1 MARISTYPVDQNPD
15 GADILLGTDSTGGTD
30 ATKNF
35 RISDISLIVINDFLA
50 NSNWKFNIDAV
61 LGEQQR
67 SSIFFPAGGGDNT
80 SWSNITT
87 LRATLFMANGT
98 NAQPYL
104 QYLLTN
110 NPVTGQPAADNL
122 IKITDRNDLSSF
134 GVYTFNSLTLVS
146 NATGM
151 HIYDIGLAFKKGAGA
166 IQSKHIYGINIDPS
180 DATDKTF
187 EFEQATPATSWGNGT
202 PPIITHNLAKFPSI
216 TVVDTAN
223 TVVTGQYDYIDHNNV
238 TLTFSA
244 AFAGKAYLN

>member
-15 GADILLGTDSTGGTD
+15 GSDILLGTDSSGGTD

-50 NSNWKFNIDAV
+50 NSNWKFNIDATE
-61 LGEQQR
+61 GENQR
-67 SSIFFPAGGGDNT
+67 ANIFFAAGGGDNT

-110 NPVTGQPAADNL
+110 DPVTGQPAADNV
-122 IKITDRNDLSSF
+122 IKITDKNDLSSF
-134 GVYTFNSLTLVS
+134 GVYTFTSLTLVS
-146 NATGM
+146 NVTGM
-151 HIYDIGLAFKKGAGA
+151 HIYDIGLTFKKGAGA

-180 DATDKTF
+180 DNDDKTF
-187 EFEQATPATSWGNGT
+187 EYEQVTPSTAWGDNGVV
-202 PPIITHNLAKFPSI
+202 THNLAKFPSI
-216 TVVDTAN
+216 TVVDTAG
-223 TVVTGQYDYIDHNNV
+223 TVVTGQYDYIDNNNV

>member
-15 GADILLGTDSTGGTD
+15 GSDILLGTDSSGGTD

-50 NSNWKFNIDAV
+50 NSNWKFNIDATQ
-61 LGEQQR
+61 GENTR
-67 SSIFFPAGGGDNT
+67 SSIFFAASGGDNT
-80 SWSNITT
+80 SWANITT
-87 LRATLFMANGT
+87 LRATLFMKNGT

-110 NPVTGQPAADNL
+110 DPVTGQPAVDNA

-134 GVYTFNSLTLVS
+134 GVYTFTSLTLVS
-146 NATGM
+146 NVTGM

-180 DATDKTF
+180 DNDDKTF
-187 EFEQATPATSWGNGT
+187 EFEQVTPATTWN
-202 PPIITHNLAKFPSI
+202 ITHNLAKFPSI
-216 TVVDTAN
+216 TVIDTGD
-223 TVVTGQYDYIDHNNV
+223 TVVTGQYEYKDNNNV

>member
-15 GADILLGTDSTGGTD
+15 GSDILLGTDSSGGTD

-50 NSNWKFNIDAV
+50 NSNWKFNIDATE
-61 LGEQQR
+61 GENQR
-67 SSIFFPAGGGDNT
+67 ANIFFAAGGGDNT

-110 NPVTGQPAADNL
+110 DPVTGQPAVDNV

-134 GVYTFNSLTLVS
+134 GVYTFTSLTLVS
-146 NATGM
+146 NVTGM

-180 DATDKTF
+180 DNDDKTF
-187 EFEQATPATSWGNGT
+187 IYEQVTPATTWNV
-202 PPIITHNLAKFPSI
+202 PHNLAKFPAI
-216 TVVDTAN
+216 TVIDTAN
-223 TVVTGQYDYIDHNNV
+223 TVVTGQYTYIDNNNV

-244 AFAGKAYLN
+244 AFAGKAYQH

>member
-15 GADILLGTDSTGGTD
+15 GSDILLGTDSSGGTD

-35 RISDISLIVINDFLA
+35 RISDLSLVIVNDFLA
-50 NSNWKFNIDAV
+50 NSNWKFNIDATQ
-61 LGEQQR
+61 GENTR
-67 SSIFFPAGGGDNT
+67 SNIFFAAGGGNNT
-80 SWSNITT
+80 SWSAITT

-110 NPVTGQPAADNL
+110 DPVTGQPTADNV
-122 IKITDRNDLSSF
+122 IKITDKNDLSSF

-180 DATDKTF
+180 DADDKTF
-187 EFEQATPATSWGNGT
+187 EFDKVTPGT
-202 PPIITHNLAKFPSI
+202 VWNINHNLAKFPSI
-216 TVVDTAN
+216 TVIDSAN
-223 TVVTGQYDYIDHNNV
+223 TVVTGQYTYIDNNNV
-238 TLTFSA
+238 TLTFSV
-244 AFAGKAYLN
+244 AFTGKAYLN

>member
-15 GADILLGTDSTGGTD
+15 GSDILLGTDSSGGTD

-50 NSNWKFNIDAV
+50 NSNWKFNIDATE
-61 LGEQQR
+61 GENQR
-67 SSIFFPAGGGDNT
+67 ANIFFAAGGGDNT

-110 NPVTGQPAADNL
+110 DPVTGQPAVDNV

-134 GVYTFNSLTLVS
+134 GVYTFTSLTLVS
-146 NATGM
+146 NVTGM

-180 DATDKTF
+180 DNDDKTF
-187 EFEQATPATSWGNGT
+187 IYEQVTPATTWNV
-202 PPIITHNLAKFPSI
+202 PHNLAKFPAI
-216 TVVDTAN
+216 TVIDTAN
-223 TVVTGQYDYIDHNNV
+223 TVVTGQYTYIDNNNV